1 MVLRSAHTLLLPLA
15 ACVSVALFGSIPGDG
30 VHPFAMA
37 ASLLPLQLAALF
49 WSLSVLTKGAESQP
63 EGSRPPANG

>member
-15 ACVSVALFGSIPGDG
+15 ACVSVALFGTISGDG

-63 EGSRPPANG
+63 AGLKPPAID

>member
-1 MVLRSAHTLLLPLA
+1 LRSAHTLLLPLA
-15 ACVSVALFGSIPGDG
+15 ACVSFALFGSIPGDG

-49 WSLSVLTKGAESQP
+49 WIAARRGNECAVD
-63 EGSRPPANG
+63 